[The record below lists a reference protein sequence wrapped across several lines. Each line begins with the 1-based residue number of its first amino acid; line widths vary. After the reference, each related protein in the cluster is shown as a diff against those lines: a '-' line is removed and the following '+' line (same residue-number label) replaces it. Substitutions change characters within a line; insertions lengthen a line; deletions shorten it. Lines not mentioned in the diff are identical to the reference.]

1 MSKRTLVLMIV
12 SIICVA
18 AAVVVNLPLRR
29 AGAQTGHEGHGQMSR
44 MIMRNHPKAASLSL
58 EKVHSGHLPMVSA
71 SIDKALKAVE
81 SGDKKTAL
89 AQLNKAKRMIA
100 EINLA
105 IGKLVKPK
113 FANVRCPLMGSPIK
127 PDKVTKNLIRDYKGE
142 KIAFCCAGCPAAW
155 DKLSDTVKAAKLAK
169 VKPTVKPT
177 TQNVWT
183 CSMHPQIRLPKPGSC
198 PICNMRLMPAS
209 AAQDHTG
216 HKH

>member
-1 MSKRTLVLMIV
+1 MSKRTLAAIV
-12 SIICVA
+12 GIICVA
-18 AAVVVNLPLRR
+18 AALVINLPLT
-29 AGAQTGHEGHGQMSR
+29 AVKAQMGHGDHGQMGR
-44 MIMRNHPKAASLSL
+44 MIMRNHPKTAPLSL

-71 SIDKALKAVE
+71 SIDKALRAVE

-89 AQLNKAKRMIA
+89 AELNKAKKMIA

-113 FANVRCPLMGSPIK
+113 FANVRCPLMGSPIN
-127 PDKVTKNLIRDYKGE
+127 PDKVTKDLIRDYKGA

-155 DKLSDTVKAAKLAK
+155 DKFSDTTKAAKLAK
-169 VKPTVKPT
+169 VKPTP
-177 TQNVWT
+177 QNVWT
-183 CSMHPQIRLPKPGSC
+183 CSMHPQVKLPEPGSC
-198 PICNMRLMPAS
+198 PICNMRLIPAS

>member
-1 MSKRTLVLMIV
+1 MSGM
-12 SIICVA
+12 
-18 AAVVVNLPLRR
+18 N
-29 AGAQTGHEGHGQMSR
+29 M
-44 MIMRNHPKAASLSL
+44 PKAAQAPSLSL
-58 EKVHSGHLPMVSA
+58 EKLHSGHLPMVSA

-89 AQLNKAKRMIA
+89 AQLNMAKRMIA

-113 FANVRCPLMGSPIK
+113 FANVRCPIMNSPIK
-127 PDKVTKNLIRDYKGE
+127 PDKVTRNLIRDYKGA

-155 DKLSDTVKAAKLAK
+155 DKLSDTAKAAKLAK
-169 VKPTVKPT
+169 VKPAPQK
-177 TQNVWT
+177 VWT
-183 CSMHPQIRLPKPGSC
+183 CSMHPQVKLPEPGSC

-216 HKH
+216 GKH

>member
-1 MSKRTLVLMIV
+1 MSKRSLAAIV
-12 SIICVA
+12 GIICVA
-18 AAVVVNLPLRR
+18 AVVVINLPLT
-29 AGAQTGHEGHGQMSR
+29 AVKAQMGHGDHGQMGR
-44 MIMRNHPKAASLSL
+44 MVMRNHPKAAPLSL

-71 SIDKALKAVE
+71 SIDKALRAVE
-81 SGDKKTAL
+81 SGDKRTAL
-89 AQLNKAKRMIA
+89 SELNKAKKMIV
-100 EINLA
+100 EIHLA

-113 FANVRCPLMGSPIK
+113 FANVRCPLMGSPIN

-155 DKLSDTVKAAKLAK
+155 DKFSDTVKAAKLAK

-183 CSMHPQIRLPKPGSC
+183 CSMHPQVRLPKPGSC
-198 PICNMRLMPAS
+198 PICNMRLIPAS

>member
-1 MSKRTLVLMIV
+1 MSKRSLAAIV
-12 SIICVA
+12 GIICVA
-18 AAVVVNLPLRR
+18 AALVINLPLSPVK
-29 AGAQTGHEGHGQMSR
+29 AQVGHGDHAQMGR
-44 MIMRNHPKAASLSL
+44 MIMRNQPKTAPLSL

-71 SIDKALKAVE
+71 SIDKALKAVQ

-89 AQLNKAKRMIA
+89 SELNKAKKMIA
-100 EINLA
+100 EIHLA

-113 FANVRCPLMGSPIK
+113 FANVRCPIMNSPIK
-127 PDKVTKNLIRDYKGE
+127 PDKVSKDLIRDYKGA
-142 KIAFCCAGCPAAW
+142 KIAFCCAGCPEAW
-155 DKLSDTVKAAKLAK
+155 DKLSGTAKAAKLAK

-183 CSMHPQIRLPKPGSC
+183 CSMHPQVRLPKPGSC

>member
-12 SIICVA
+12 AVICVS

-29 AGAQTGHEGHGQMSR
+29 AGAQTGHEGHGHMPR
-44 MIMRNHPKAASLSL
+44 MNMPKAAKAPSLSL
-58 EKVHSGHLPMVSA
+58 EKVHSGHLPMVSV
-71 SIDKALKAVE
+71 SIDKALKAVQ

-89 AQLNKAKRMIA
+89 SELNKAKKMIA
-100 EINLA
+100 EIHLA

-113 FANVRCPLMGSPIK
+113 FANVRCPLMGSPIN

-155 DKLSDTVKAAKLAK
+155 DKFSDTTKAAKLAK

-183 CSMHPQIRLPKPGSC
+183 CSMHPQVRLPRPGSC

-209 AAQDHTG
+209 TAQDHTG